1 MLRDKLDTKELSNET
16 IYLSLYFTKKLNLED
31 ILKICK
37 YYCSGVYL
45 RDFDFSNHKN
55 QIGLVVNFENE
66 KKLNLLI
73 KNLTSKY
80 KGLEINLI
88 NKQNII

>member
-1 MLRDKLDTKELSNET
+1 MSNET
-16 IYLSLYFTKKLNLED
+16 IYLTLYFKKKFNLEE

-37 YYCSGVYL
+37 NHCSEVYL
-45 RDFDFSNHKN
+45 RDFDFSVDKN
-55 QIGLVVNFENE
+55 QIGLIVNFESE

-73 KNLTSKY
+73 KNLKV
-80 KGLEINLI
+80 KHKDLEINLI